1 MSHVQL
7 KVWMSY
13 GTIHTFVVTDTH
25 DPALMADLDAAEA
38 ALVKLGAG
46 QVTIPAHLTFDQRD
60 TIHLHQRYVIG
71 VERREIGGRRTPPEA
86 AP

>member
-13 GTIHTFVVTDTH
+13 GTIHTFVVTD
-25 DPALMADLDAAEA
+25 PSQLADLDAAEA
-38 ALVKLGAG
+38 ALVKPGTG

-71 VERREIGGRRTPPEA
+71 VERREVGGRRTPPEA